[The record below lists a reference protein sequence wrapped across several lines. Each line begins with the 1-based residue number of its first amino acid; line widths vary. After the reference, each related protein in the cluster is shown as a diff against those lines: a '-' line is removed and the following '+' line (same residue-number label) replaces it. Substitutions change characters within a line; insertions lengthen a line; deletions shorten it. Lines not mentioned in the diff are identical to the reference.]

1 MDLEI
6 TRYVYY
12 AELTGLLP
20 DTVYHF
26 DVGDAA
32 DPTSFATVLKFKTA
46 PISGP
51 IHFVSGGDLGTG
63 PKTSK
68 LIKGAASHEP
78 LYMALGGDIAYANA
92 MRSCYQRWDQWLKL
106 YTDNALT
113 PSGLTVPIV
122 ASVGNHEAGGFD
134 QPLSHLPY
142 YTRYFV
148 QESLSGRKPQ
158 DLPTHHVQYISNQVL
173 VALDSNVVASPA
185 SQVDW
190 LTSTLSAAPSG
201 SFKTA
206 IYHAPAYP
214 SVRAFTDPES
224 TAVRTNFIPV
234 FDAHQLAV
242 SFENHDHAYKRTH
255 RLKGGVADATGTLY
269 VGDGAMGVDS
279 RISSTPGAMPSS
291 SKPYLDFIVGRSF
304 YILVSVDSTSY
315 NVTAIDETATTFD
328 SFSNSYP

>member
-6 TRYVYY
+6 SRYVHY
-12 AELTGLLP
+12 AEVSGLLP
-20 DTVYHF
+20 DTIYHF

-32 DPTSFATVLKFKTA
+32 DPTSFATTRKFRTA
-46 PISGP
+46 PTSGP
-51 IHFVSGGDLGTG
+51 IQFVSGGDLGTG

-68 LIKGAASHEP
+68 LIAGAASHEP
-78 LYMALGGDIAYANA
+78 LYMALGGDLAYANA
-92 MRSCYQRWDQWLKL
+92 MRSCYQRWDQWLQL
-106 YTDNALT
+106 YINNAIT
-113 PSGLTVPIV
+113 PSGLTIPIV
-122 ASVGNHEAGGFD
+122 ASIGNHEAGGFG

-148 QESLSGRKPQ
+148 QESLSGRQPQ

-173 VALDSNVVASPA
+173 VALDSDVVTTPA
-185 SQVDW
+185 SQVSW
-190 LTSTLSAAPSG
+190 LTSILAAAPVG

-206 IYHAPAYP
+206 IYHAPGYP

-224 TAVRTNFIPV
+224 TAVRTHFVPV
-234 FDAHQLAV
+234 FDAQKLAV

-255 RLKGGVADATGTLY
+255 RLKNGIADGTGTLY

-279 RISSTPGAMPSS
+279 RISSTPPPIPSGRG
-291 SKPYLDFIVGRSF
+291 YLDFFVGRSF
-304 YILVSVDSTSY
+304 YILVSLDSTSY
-315 NVTAIDETATTFD
+315 NVTAIDDTAAIFD